1 MTFSDPSKLWFLL
14 LIPLLVLAYVLIQR
28 RRRKYTVRFTN
39 LAMLDKVAPKRPGW
53 RRHLAAAL
61 MMVMVG
67 LLVAAFAQPQREVEV
82 ARERATIVLT
92 IDVSQS
98 MRADDVAPT
107 RLQAARQAATEFA
120 ENLPPKYNLALATFA
135 GTANVVVPP
144 TTDRQPVLRAIEE
157 LELANSTAIGEG
169 IFASLE
175 ALQQVPEDPDN
186 PGEKLPARIA
196 LMTDGYQNMG
206 RPVDSGI
213 QAAQQANVPIYTI
226 AFGTPYG
233 YVTLEGQRT
242 PVPVDEETMRRVAA
256 ETDGQTY
263 TAESAEELVQ
273 VYDDIGSSVGY
284 VTEEREVTS
293 EWVGYALVAALCAAA
308 VSLLFLGRLP

>member
-1 MTFSDPSKLWFLL
+1 MTFADPNKLWFLL
-14 LIPLLVLAYVLIQR
+14 VVPALIVAYLLIQR

-39 LAMLDKVAPKRPGW
+39 LAMLDKVAPRRPAW
-53 RRHLAAAL
+53 RRH
-61 MMVMVG
+61 
-67 LLVAAFAQPQREVEV
+67 VAAGLMVLMVTMLVTAFAEPHREVEV

-98 MRADDVAPT
+98 MRADDVSPT
-107 RLQAARQAATEFA
+107 RLQAAQQAATEFTKG
-120 ENLPPKYNLALATFA
+120 LPPKFNLALATFA
-135 GTANVVVPP
+135 GTARVVVPP
-144 TTDRQPVLRAIEE
+144 TTDRQPVLRAIED

-175 ALQQVPEDPDN
+175 ALQQVPQDPEN
-186 PGEKLPARIA
+186 PGEEPPARIA

-213 QAAQQANVPIYTI
+213 EAAQQAGVPIYTI

-233 YVTLEGQRT
+233 HVTLEGQRT

-263 TAESAEELVQ
+263 TAESAEELTQ
-273 VYDDIGSSVGY
+273 VYEDIGSSVGY

-293 EWVGYALVAALCAAA
+293 EWVGYALVVALCAAA